1 MEKEICHATLQKA
14 VALLT
19 RCQSEIQ
26 TWMARNKIY
35 FNPTNPEL
43 LIGTRHHYSWVSF
56 PGLSSDSL
64 WSHEITLDS
73 QSFPSK
79 GQCSCLMF
87 HFFAINNNEQKKS
100 CTFARKSRKTQS
112 RCCIEPGD
120 MLYQGEWNEKMWA
133 VLEEI
138 SSLSR

>member
-1 MEKEICHATLQKA
+1 MFSSAPILASFPQITQSASQTFREHFFPIMFMEKEICHATLRKA
-14 VALLT
+14 VAFLT
-19 RCQSEIQ
+19 RCQNEIQ

-35 FNPTNPEL
+35 FNPTNLEL

-73 QSFPSK
+73 QSFPCK

-87 HFFAINNNEQKKS
+87 HFL
-100 CTFARKSRKTQS
+100 
-112 RCCIEPGD
+112 P
-120 MLYQGEWNEKMWA
+120 
-133 VLEEI
+133 
-138 SSLSR
+138 